1 MVHFVDYW
9 VELCSKSTVLT
20 VVVCNFSLHQNYL
33 EVLLAHYGIYYSEFL
48 IQKVYGNCCS
58 NKSQGDTSA
67 GGQWTTLWEPW
78 AWTTV
83 ALSQTVVQDGQQL
96 EDIWL
101 HNSILIN
108 AVNFNS
114 IKNLMEPDRE

>member
-1 MVHFVDYW
+1 MHFVDCW

-20 VVVCNFSLHQNYL
+20 VVVCNFSLQQNYL
-33 EVLLAHYGIYYSEFL
+33 EVLLAHYGVLLSEFL
-48 IQKVYGNCCS
+48 IQKVYGSCRS
-58 NKSQGDTSA
+58 NKSQGDANA
-67 GGQWTTLWEPW
+67 GGQWTAPWEPW

-83 ALSQTVVQDGQQL
+83 ALAQTVVQGGQQL

-101 HNSILIN
+101 RNSILIN